1 MGVSVFS
8 GRWKYTSLPL
18 AQHSFHWSTVAVS
31 SSAGTPIWLARSS
44 MVSAE

>member
-18 AQHSFHWSTVAVS
+18 AQHSFHLADSVAVS
-31 SSAGTPIWLARSS
+31 SSAGTPIWLA
-44 MVSAE
+44 